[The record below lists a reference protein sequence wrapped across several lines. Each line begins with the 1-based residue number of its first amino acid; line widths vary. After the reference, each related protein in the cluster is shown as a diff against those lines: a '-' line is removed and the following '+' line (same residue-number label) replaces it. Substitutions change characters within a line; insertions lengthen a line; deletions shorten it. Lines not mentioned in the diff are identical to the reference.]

1 MCTTNVTVEIK
12 NTCLEIKKEG
22 QLILNQ
28 GSVLKKDDIGMC
40 LKKDYQAKK
49 WTNIGKNMISM
60 GSILGMHEWFNICI
74 ILYHTNRIK
83 DNHII
88 LIDAEKAIWY
98 NILS

>member
-49 WTNIGKNMISM
+49 WTNIGKN
-60 GSILGMHEWFNICI
+60 
-74 ILYHTNRIK
+74 R
-83 DNHII
+83 
-88 LIDAEKAIWY
+88 
-98 NILS
+98 